1 MRNCCRRRR
10 NISAGPASVE
20 HPTAQDQLRPW
31 LPLAAGIHHDRSVRR
46 VVNER
51 LGEGVSRRL
60 AVLRVVDNAVSHQHD
75 ILAAMLASQLVLAI
89 GQRARGF
96 AELFP

>member
-1 MRNCCRRRR
+1 M
-10 NISAGPASVE
+10 
-20 HPTAQDQLRPW
+20 
-31 LPLAAGIHHDRSVRR
+31 
-46 VVNER
+46 VNER